1 MADKNG
7 TAEGATCSSK
17 EADSTE
23 CTGNWGTMRWYE
35 KPFLMVRDTG
45 KATADD
51 LEKIENYL
59 KEFNMKLRTRDMRDT
74 TTSPQ
79 EQDMIMDELVDDLI
93 KLDIGHDTPGLTDDR
108 RDNLKEM
115 FVIESKPFSKVV
127 ETTQDLYLGLSIS
140 ILKKSTDQ
148 NNEIWYRRPPM
159 DYYPTDDTTEP
170 IHRRHSSESSV
181 EGEDRNQ
188 KHYIKDVT
196 RQTATGSPID
206 YNKYREDSSSDEEFK
221 EYIREMNKRYNYD

>member
-1 MADKNG
+1 MPPLKESYSGRWQTKMDKQG

-23 CTGNWGTMRWYE
+23 STGNWGTISWYE

-45 KATADD
+45 KATEGD

-93 KLDIGHDTPGLTDDR
+93 KLDIGHHTPGLTDDR

-115 FVIESKPFSKVV
+115 FVIESKPFAKVD
-127 ETTQDLYLGLSIS
+127 ETTP
-140 ILKKSTDQ
+140 
-148 NNEIWYRRPPM
+148 NNHL
-159 DYYPTDDTTEP
+159 D
-170 IHRRHSSESSV
+170 
-181 EGEDRNQ
+181 
-188 KHYIKDVT
+188 
-196 RQTATGSPID
+196 
-206 YNKYREDSSSDEEFK
+206 
-221 EYIREMNKRYNYD
+221 